1 MISLSELHISEHVLS
16 QVFIYF
22 IFYSWW
28 WVWQQFNQNA
38 IFFFCPSGGDTVA
51 KVQQQWV
58 TCYFSY
64 TFEKQKYLQAW
75 VFLKTKKKQK
85 KNRFL
90 NIVMVFFPLEA
101 CHWWAPEF
109 ILCRK
114 NPRNAL
120 TLLFLGF
127 LFLKHFNARESINP
141 DIAFLIALRMEQVYW
156 YSTVMRHYLA
166 SFLCSKWE
174 HQN

>member
-1 MISLSELHISEHVLS
+1 MRFFFLSLRGRHSGKGPAAVSNLLFFIYIWETKIPSSLSI
-16 QVFIYF
+16 
-22 IFYSWW
+22 
-28 WVWQQFNQNA
+28 
-38 IFFFCPSGGDTVA
+38 
-51 KVQQQWV
+51 
-58 TCYFSY
+58 
-64 TFEKQKYLQAW
+64 
-75 VFLKTKKKQK
+75 LKNLKNKLKKKY
-85 KNRFL
+85 RFL

-114 NPRNAL
+114 NPHNAL